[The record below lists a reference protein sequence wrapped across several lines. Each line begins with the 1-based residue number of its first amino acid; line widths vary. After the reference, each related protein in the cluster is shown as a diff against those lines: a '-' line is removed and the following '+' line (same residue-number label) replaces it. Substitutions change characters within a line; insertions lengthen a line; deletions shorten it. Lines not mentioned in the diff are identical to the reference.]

1 MLWNPIDISR
11 LGDRCYQLQCHDARR
26 VLCVLE
32 ELHLTHLT
40 GERQYNYQF
49 VQPDTKNILGSERL
63 FDLEV
68 VGSKEDIEKEHEGE
82 KRK

>member
-1 MLWNPIDISR
+1 MS
-11 LGDRCYQLQCHDARR
+11 ARR

-49 VQPDTKNILGSERL
+49 VQPNTKNILGSERL

-68 VGSKEDIEKEHEGE
+68 VGSKEDIEKKHEGE
-82 KRK
+82 KRKKKRGMIRGIYCVHGVP